1 MDFPRHFSGFLQHQ
15 SLPMITYLAGMTTFF
30 DRPEWP
36 RRLGWVILLLGV
48 LVRLKVYVQN
58 RSLFLD
64 EANLSRNVVER
75 DWTAFFRALDYQ
87 QYAPPGYLILN
98 KLSVALLGTSE
109 YGLRLIP
116 LLSSIALLWVVYA
129 LAKRLIA
136 ARWVQL
142 VPLFLTAFSYEMI
155 RYGTENKQY
164 SLDAL
169 LTALLVALALHWVP
183 DRLGGRRLFLW
194 ALLGSA
200 AIWFSMPIVFT
211 LAGVGLYYGY
221 VFLRK
226 QDYQRLGGLILTITT
241 WLLSF
246 GVYYWL
252 LLRPDIESDYL
263 NTYHQAYFLPLPP
276 QSSEEWAQ
284 LGRLLLGLVHH
295 TVGFTVVAYV
305 VGGAAL
311 LGGIVVPGR
320 RHSGRLLLLGI
331 PVLTC
336 LLASALEQYS
346 LLPRLTLFYA
356 PLLALL
362 MGIGTDQLWHWRTWA
377 PWVCLLLWLPVLPL
391 KGGLYYLYAR
401 FEVEDTRGVLRTAQ
415 DADAGELVYV
425 HHEAVPA
432 AIYYRDYHPDSL
444 AFRQKE
450 MYLSHWDETPDTLHH
465 QDYASFW
472 TVYSHLIN
480 AHTRTEMQEQV
491 EKLNNWAGRRAEESA
506 TGARAL
512 RWEKK
517 E

>member
-1 MDFPRHFSGFLQHQ
+1 
-15 SLPMITYLAGMTTFF
+15 MIAYLVGMTTFF
-30 DRPEWP
+30 ERPEWP
-36 RRLGWVILLLGV
+36 RRLGWGILLLGV

-64 EANLSRNVVER
+64 EANLSRNIVER

-98 KLSVALLGTSE
+98 KLSVGLIGPGE

-116 LLSSIALLWVVYA
+116 LLSSVALLWVVYA

-142 VPLFLTAFSYEMI
+142 LPLFLTAFSYEMI

-164 SLDAL
+164 SLDTL
-169 LTALLVALALHWVP
+169 LTTLLVALALHWTP
-183 DRLGGRRLFLW
+183 DRLGRRGLFLW
-194 ALLGSA
+194 ALLGA
-200 AIWFSMPIVFT
+200 ATVWFSMPIVFT

-221 VFLRK
+221 AFLRK
-226 QDYQRLGGLILTITT
+226 QDYRRLGGLLLVIGS

-246 GVYYWL
+246 GVYYWV

-284 LGRLLLGLVHH
+284 LGHLLLGLVHH

-311 LGGIVVPGR
+311 LWGMVVLGR
-320 RHSGRLLLLGI
+320 RYPSRLILLGI

-346 LLPRLTLFYA
+346 LLPRLTLFYT

-362 MGIGTDQLWHWRTWA
+362 MGIGTNHLWSWRNWA

-391 KGGLYYLYAR
+391 KGGLYYLYAP
-401 FEVEDTRGVLRTAQ
+401 FEVEDTRRVLRA
-415 DADAGELVYV
+415 AHDAGEGMLIYV

-432 AIYYRDYHPDSL
+432 AVYYRDYHPDSL

-450 MYLSHWDETPDTLHH
+450 MYLSHWDETPDTLRSK
-465 QDYASFW
+465 DDASFW

-491 EKLNNWAGRRAEESA
+491 EKLKDWAERRAETST

-517 E
+517 K